1 MRWVNGAGLI
11 LLVFG
16 IISAIATFGMIP
28 DDSLGLA
35 WIEVLRF
42 FLFTCAAGGAVFL
55 YKQLQAENQ
64 REQERRQE
72 VLDIRMSIVEAFHG
86 IKKARRMMRV
96 LAKHD
101 ESGFHVNLPKE
112 WIVQVESLNEY
123 HLLIEKLRR
132 QNMSD
137 VASSA
142 LKTDLLAPQLKTIDD
157 YIRRVLTEIESSHIL
172 ADGTISCEEGAAL
185 PEFLFGKSPPEYIQ
199 AFEIIDGSMRETVRN
214 FGSQIDK
221 TVNIRR

>member
-1 MRWVNGAGLI
+1 MRWVNGAGLV

-16 IISAIATFGMIP
+16 IISAIATFSMIP

-64 REQERRQE
+64 REQERKHE
-72 VLDIRMSIVEAFHG
+72 VLAIRMSIVEAFHG

-101 ESGFHVNLPKE
+101 ESGFHVNLPEE
-112 WIVQVESLNEY
+112 WVEQVASLNEF

-142 LKTDLLAPQLKTIDD
+142 LEADLLAPQFKTIDD
-157 YIRRVLTEIESSHIL
+157 YIRRVLTEIESGHIL
-172 ADGTISCEEGAAL
+172 ADGTVNFEEGATL
-185 PEFLFGKSPPEYIQ
+185 MEFLFGKSPPEYTQ
-199 AFEIIDGSMRETVRN
+199 AFEIIDSSMRKAVRN
-214 FGSQIDK
+214 FGSPREKDG
-221 TVNIRR
+221 